1 MCMKEIGIFAISTP
15 IVYRPAGTD
24 TVYLTFEGLQEPP
37 TIADKRARVRITLP
51 AQDAVHLWH
60 HLADDVP
67 GSS

>member
-37 TIADKRARVRITLP
+37 TIVDKRAR
-51 AQDAVHLWH
+51 
-60 HLADDVP
+60 
-67 GSS
+67 G